1 MSLASSTSDAIEE
14 LSHKIGKSRGH
25 RARRHR
31 SYLAKLR
38 QLKQSTDAQLS
49 TILNKIDRIAG
60 K

>member
-1 MSLASSTSDAIEE
+1 MLVGA
-14 LSHKIGKSRGH
+14 LLCG
-25 RARRHR
+25 R

-49 TILNKIDRIAG
+49 TILHKIDRIAG